1 MRASDILRLAW
12 KNLKEEKKKS
22 WLTGFVVLLIN
33 SILCF
38 LLIAGTSLYKTRV
51 GASENYVYE
60 KGISTTIGSPNAI
73 IDDNSYKD
81 ICSNLGDRKIKT
93 ICSVKESA
101 CFYDLDYLSISEND
115 KQKMNEGPYIL
126 VDESLSSSY

>member
-38 LLIAGTSLYKTRV
+38 
-51 GASENYVYE
+51 
-60 KGISTTIGSPNAI
+60 ISSFSAILEYACSFLGSHAMHVKATKRN
-73 IDDNSYKD
+73 
-81 ICSNLGDRKIKT
+81 KINPK
-93 ICSVKESA
+93 SV
-101 CFYDLDYLSISEND
+101 
-115 KQKMNEGPYIL
+115 
-126 VDESLSSSY
+126 